1 MADDELFGAA
11 FDDDIFEAE
20 KVRNP
25 IAPLQVQKAS
35 YTAKHED
42 HGWFHNEDS
51 IAHLMT
57 TRHGPNQI
65 KLTIEHD
72 YLYKRYARA
81 LKTSLEYIA
90 AVEDDSIDCKV
101 VNPREIIETAAL
113 CAMKLDDIETA
124 MQCADKMNSREL
136 GSLQT
141 RGVVYMHGARYSDAI
156 SCFIQYNNMRALD
169 YKPWRHMATTFLKS
183 YNDEPSEDN
192 KLRLHLADASLDR
205 SLTILTSGVWPNVDF
220 ARARYQREYD
230 DLKELDSQIKELGGS
245 ASVFFAVM
253 SATGESVPSCLQLF
267 QWDDIVWIDAECRRV
282 AGNKDIEDE
291 HTKSVREL

>member
-1 MADDELFGAA
+1 
-11 FDDDIFEAE
+11 
-20 KVRNP
+20 
-25 IAPLQVQKAS
+25 
-35 YTAKHED
+35 
-42 HGWFHNEDS
+42 
-51 IAHLMT
+51 
-57 TRHGPNQI
+57 
-65 KLTIEHD
+65 
-72 YLYKRYARA
+72 
-81 LKTSLEYIA
+81 
-90 AVEDDSIDCKV
+90 
-101 VNPREIIETAAL
+101 
-113 CAMKLDDIETA
+113 
-124 MQCADKMNSREL
+124 
-136 GSLQT
+136 
-141 RGVVYMHGARYSDAI
+141 
-156 SCFIQYNNMRALD
+156 
-169 YKPWRHMATTFLKS
+169 MATTFLKS